1 MLVYFISLYLL
12 SEFTK
17 LFCISSMCGTGSF
30 STKWLYCKVSGRS
43 VSSQVETVVT
53 CVFLFSRHKANFL
66 TRPCDCLF
74 YIVFYQWNHSSL
86 LFWKAWVRLLSHA
99 GKGKKKVLF
108 CLFKKTKQCTLL
120 FQSPLVSVNCRGMIS
135 CHTGFILYT
144 DFYSIL
150 IHRSIHLLSVRAP
163 CSFLI
168 FIISLL
174 LLSRYHLLA
183 LLGEWNQDVQVP
195 LFNYLER
202 NNTCV

>member
-1 MLVYFISLYLL
+1 MLVYFISLDLL

-99 GKGKKKVLF
+99 GKGKKKVQF
-108 CLFKKTKQCTLL
+108 CLFNKTKQCTLL
-120 FQSPLVSVNCRGMIS
+120 LQRDDQLS
-135 CHTGFILYT
+135 YW
-144 DFYSIL
+144 FYIVHWL
-150 IHRSIHLLSVRAP
+150 LFNFNTSIHPSLIRP
-163 CSFLI
+163 CSLFFFDLHHLTPASVSLS
-168 FIISLL
+168 FIGTFRWVKPGCSGA
-174 LLSRYHLLA
+174 A
-183 LLGEWNQDVQVP
+183 L
-195 LFNYLER
+195 
-202 NNTCV
+202 

>member
-1 MLVYFISLYLL
+1 M
-12 SEFTK
+12 
-17 LFCISSMCGTGSF
+17 
-30 STKWLYCKVSGRS
+30 SGRS

-74 YIVFYQWNHSSL
+74 YIVSVLSMEPFQSFVLKGVSASVVAC
-86 LFWKAWVRLLSHA
+86 WKR
-99 GKGKKKVLF
+99 KKKVLF
-108 CLFKKTKQCTLL
+108 CPFKKTKQCPLL
-120 FQSPLVSVNCRGMIS
+120 FQSPLASVCCRGMIS

-163 CSFLI
+163 CSFFI

-183 LLGEWNQDVQVP
+183 LLGE
-195 LFNYLER
+195 
-202 NNTCV
+202 